1 MRENT
6 QYSEYTLEKVKNFI
20 LKHVDKIELIG
31 EDMYLYFHKNDNFK
45 FFKQNNS
52 IIKYIWLYTFNGG
65 IECKKI
71 EKSIKKEHKLKKCS
85 ILIVTTQKGYG
96 LTYAR

>member
-31 EDMYLYFHKNDNFK
+31 EDMYLYFHKNDQEN
-45 FFKQNNS
+45 
-52 IIKYIWLYTFNGG
+52 
-65 IECKKI
+65 
-71 EKSIKKEHKLKKCS
+71 
-85 ILIVTTQKGYG
+85 
-96 LTYAR
+96 